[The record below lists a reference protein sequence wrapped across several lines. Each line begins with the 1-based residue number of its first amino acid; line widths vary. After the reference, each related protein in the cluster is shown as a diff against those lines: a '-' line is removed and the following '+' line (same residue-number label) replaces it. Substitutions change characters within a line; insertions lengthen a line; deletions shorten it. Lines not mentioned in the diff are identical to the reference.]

1 MADEATPTTT
11 SEAVTTTETATP
23 NDGIGETALGGAT
36 VEGEGADTDPDTNA
50 AAQAE
55 AEKDGAAGEEGES
68 DAAPVVPEKYELTA
82 SEGQPDLDP
91 AALEAATPVFQELGL
106 TNEQAQKLIPVAEQF
121 AASITDT
128 LNKQIL
134 ESVATERAAWLN
146 EAKADEEIG
155 GNRWDTSLV
164 TAAKALDTLGFP
176 KGSPLRNLL
185 DDSGLGNH
193 PEMIRAFV
201 KVGRAISED
210 SDFPRSGAATTGA
223 RSAAETLYPSSK

>member
-1 MADEATPTTT
+1 MTTP
-11 SEAVTTTETATP
+11 TETATP
-23 NDGIGETALGGAT
+23 NDGIGETALGSAS
-36 VEGEGADTDPDTNA
+36 VEGGEPAADTD
-50 AAQAE
+50 AE
-55 AEKDGAAGEEGES
+55 AQTEAEADGAKAEEGEN
-68 DAAPVVPEKYELTA
+68 DAPAVVPEKYELVA
-82 SEGQPDLDP
+82 SEGQPELDP
-91 AALEAATPVFQELGL
+91 AALELATPVFQELGL

-121 AASITDT
+121 AASITES
-128 LNKQIL
+128 LNRQVL
-134 ESVATERAAWLN
+134 ESVAEERAKWLA

-155 GNRWDTSLV
+155 GNKWETSLV
-164 TAAKALDTLGFP
+164 TAAKALDGLGFP

-223 RSAAETLYPSSK
+223 RSAAESLYPSQK